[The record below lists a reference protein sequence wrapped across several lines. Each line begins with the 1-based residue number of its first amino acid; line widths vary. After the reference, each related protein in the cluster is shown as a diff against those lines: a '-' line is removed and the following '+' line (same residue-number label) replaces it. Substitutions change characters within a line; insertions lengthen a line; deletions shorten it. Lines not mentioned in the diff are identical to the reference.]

1 MGLEKL
7 PSQQGSERKGEME
20 TCPRCGGTGKAA
32 GSNDPCGRCRGTGKL
47 SSGR

>member
-7 PSQQGSERKGEME
+7 PSQQGSERKAEME
-20 TCPRCGGTGKAA
+20 TCPRCDGTGKAA
-32 GSNDPCGRCRGTGKL
+32 GTKDPCGRCRGTGKL